1 MKEQG
6 KKDEQEEDQPRKGE
20 QEDRRPRPAQASSL
34 MVMLGSL
41 QMFYLSDPLV

>member
-6 KKDEQEEDQPRKGE
+6 KKDEQEEDQHRKGE

-34 MVMLGSL
+34 RVMLGSL
-41 QMFYLSDPLV
+41 